1 MVMIRSLRKRPRA
14 DALKSEQRRVTN
26 RAGRLVYLAMMIALV
41 TAGANFLFGDL
52 VFLRADGLVLRDKTT
67 VSTTY
72 LARVESVRVSPGD
85 RVAKGSPIL
94 TLQSTDILERL
105 AELSSKR
112 ASLAARAAEFR
123 IRLATASSLLP
134 FAEKREHESEK
145 MLTKLGELANRQV
158 VGLARYNDALRTR
171 FDAKQSFIEIG
182 AQNDALKEELGSV
195 DAARADAEKALAK
208 LRDHYSDGVVRA
220 PVDGAVGNAV
230 PATGDVYRPGE
241 TILEIYSGKPYV
253 LVYLPRRYL
262 FEVETG
268 TAVKVTSGRL
278 SAAGRISDILPV
290 TAALPKEFQN
300 SFKPSDRS
308 QLARIS
314 FDQTPPFPLHAK
326 VSLRL
331 AGNWF

>member
-1 MVMIRSLRKRPRA
+1 MIRSLRKRPRA

-26 RAGRLVYLAMMIALV
+26 RTGRFVYLAMMIALIA
-41 TAGANFLFGDL
+41 TGANFLFGDL
-52 VFLRADGLVLRDKTT
+52 VFLRADGLVLRNKTT

-72 LARVESVRVSPGD
+72 LARVESVGVSPGD
-85 RVAKGSPIL
+85 RIAKGLPIL

-112 ASLAARAAEFR
+112 ASLAARAADFR

-134 FAEKREHESEK
+134 FAEMREEESQK
-145 MLTKLGELANRQV
+145 MLTKLGELANRQII
-158 VGLARYNDALRTR
+158 GLARYNDALRAR

-182 AQNDALKEELGSV
+182 AQNDALKEELASV
-195 DAARADAEKALAK
+195 DAARADAENALAK
-208 LRDHYSDGVVRA
+208 LRNHYADGVVRA
-220 PVDGAVGNAV
+220 PVDGAVGTTV
-230 PATGDVYRPGE
+230 PAKGDVYRPGE
-241 TILEIYSGKPYV
+241 TILEVYSGKPYV

-262 FEVETG
+262 FEVQTG
-268 TAVKVTSGRL
+268 AAVMVTSGRL
-278 SAAGRISDILPV
+278 SAAGRITDILPV

-314 FDQTPPFPLHAK
+314 FHQEPPFPLHAK

-331 AGNWF
+331 ADNWF